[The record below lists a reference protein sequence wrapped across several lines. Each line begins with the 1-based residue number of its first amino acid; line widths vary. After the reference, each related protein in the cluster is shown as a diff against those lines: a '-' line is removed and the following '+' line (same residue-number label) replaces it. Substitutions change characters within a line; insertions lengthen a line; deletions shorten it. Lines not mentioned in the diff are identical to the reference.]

1 MPHPKIDATT
11 LLGSAIRAKEPA
23 RRLEYA
29 ESALQVEE
37 LTAEMR
43 MLLLRQAY
51 LAFMELGRFEQAA
64 KTAQKMCQLRPE
76 DSALL
81 DIAFHDAARA
91 HHALGNRA
99 QAISFL
105 RLAVRHA
112 PPDRRSFQMW
122 SLATAQHFAG
132 HVDDALQTLK
142 KALLHSARDRALIR
156 GHRAFI
162 RLEAGRPVRRLADVQ
177 RSLGASKAREGYGR
191 FVLGMIAHHLG
202 DHATARVH
210 LRAFLHRNA
219 SADRAK
225 VVTLSDEIARARS
238 VLASSLD

>member
-29 ESALQVEE
+29 ESGLANEE
-37 LTAEMR
+37 LTLEVR

-51 LAFMELGRFEQAA
+51 RAFMELGRFENAA
-64 KTAQKMCQLRPE
+64 KAAQKMCQLRPE
-76 DSALL
+76 DTSLI
-81 DIAFHDAARA
+81 DIAYHDAARA
-91 HHALGNRA
+91 HHALGNRG

-112 PPDRRSFQMW
+112 PPDRRSFQLW

-132 HVDDALQTLK
+132 NVDGALRSLK
-142 KALLHSARDRALIR
+142 KALLMSTRDRSLIR
-156 GHRAFI
+156 AHRAFI
-162 RLEAGRPVRRLADVQ
+162 RLEANRPVRRLGDVTQ
-177 RSLGASKAREGYGR
+177 SLLASKAREGYGR
-191 FVLGMIAHHLG
+191 FLLGMIAHHCG
-202 DHATARVH
+202 DQANARVH

-219 SADRAK
+219 SAERAK
-225 VVTLSDEIARARS
+225 VITLSDEIARARG